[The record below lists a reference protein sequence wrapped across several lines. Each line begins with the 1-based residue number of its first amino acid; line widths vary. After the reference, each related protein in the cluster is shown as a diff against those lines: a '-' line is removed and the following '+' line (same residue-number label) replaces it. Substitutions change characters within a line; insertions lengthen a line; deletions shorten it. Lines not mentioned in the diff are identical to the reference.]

1 MPLMPKPVQMV
12 LHLPIFEG
20 PLDLLLH
27 LVRENRV
34 SITDIPIALITDQ
47 YLEYLRMMEELDLD
61 IASEF
66 LVMAATLLEIKSRM
80 LLPKPPRAEGEDEEE
95 DPRAELVARLVEYQ
109 KYKAL
114 VETLQTWEAERK
126 QWFFRSPD
134 APVPDYELPIP
145 LGELT
150 PQHLLRALERLL
162 AEAVDIPPPAILTPR
177 KKLSLRLRMV
187 EVWRR
192 IHTAAEGLRFEQLLD
207 APFTR
212 WEVLLTFLAV
222 LELMRQGRVE
232 ARQEELFG
240 EITLWARKEASD
252 GHSAA

>member
-1 MPLMPKPVQMV
+1 MSSLAPMV

-27 LVRENRV
+27 LVRENKV
-34 SITDIPIALITDQ
+34 PITDIPIAVITDQ
-47 YLEYLRMMEELDLD
+47 YLEYLRMMEELDLE

-80 LLPKPPRAEGEDEEE
+80 LLPKPPRPSDEEEE

-114 VETLQTWEAERK
+114 VETLQTWEAERR

-145 LGELT
+145 VGELT

-162 AEAVDIPPPAILTPR
+162 AEAVDAPPPAILIPR
-177 KKLSLRLRMV
+177 KKLSLRLKIV

-192 IHTAAEGLRFEQLLD
+192 IQSAGEGLRFEALLD
-207 APFTR
+207 APFTK
-212 WEVLLTFLAV
+212 WDVLLTFLAV

-232 ARQEELFG
+232 ARQEALFG
-240 EITLWARKEASD
+240 EITLWARREGAD
-252 GHSAA
+252 GHPAA

>member
-1 MPLMPKPVQMV
+1 MPSAAPMV

-27 LVRENRV
+27 LVRENKV

-47 YLEYLRMMEELDLD
+47 YLEYLRMMEELDLE

-80 LLPKPPRAEGEDEEE
+80 LLPRPPRPADEEEE
-95 DPRAELVARLVEYQ
+95 DPRAELTARLIEYQ

-114 VETLQTWEAERK
+114 VETLQAWEAERK

-134 APVPDYELPIP
+134 APMPDYELPIP
-145 LGELT
+145 VGELT

-162 AEAVDIPPPAILTPR
+162 AEAIDTPPPAILIPR
-177 KKLSLRLRMV
+177 KRLSLRLKIV

-192 IHTAAEGLRFEQLLD
+192 IQEAPEGLRFEDLLES
-207 APFTR
+207 PFTR

-222 LELMRQGRVE
+222 LELIRQWRVE
-232 ARQEELFG
+232 ARQEDLFG

-252 GHSAA
+252 GHPAS

>member
-1 MPLMPKPVQMV
+1 MASVSPMV
-12 LHLPIFEG
+12 LHLPVFEG

-27 LVRENRV
+27 LVRENKV
-34 SITDIPIALITDQ
+34 PITDIPIATITDQ
-47 YLEYLRMMEELDLD
+47 YLEYLRMMEEMDLE

-80 LLPKPPRAEGEDEEE
+80 LLPKPPRATDDEEDE
-95 DPRAELVARLVEYQ
+95 DPRAELTARLLEYQ

-134 APVPDYELPIP
+134 APMPDYELPIP
-145 LGELT
+145 VGELN
-150 PQHLLRALERLL
+150 PLHLLRALERLL
-162 AEAVDIPPPAILTPR
+162 AEAVDTPPPATLIPR
-177 KKLSLRLRMV
+177 KRLSLRLRIV

-192 IHTAAEGLRFEQLLD
+192 LQSAQEGMRFENLLD

-222 LELMRQGRVE
+222 LELMRQGKVE
-232 ARQEELFG
+232 ARQEHLFG
-240 EITLWARKEASD
+240 EITLWARQEGGNGHQAS
-252 GHSAA
+252 

>member
-1 MPLMPKPVQMV
+1 MRAGAPMV

-27 LVRENRV
+27 LVRENKV

-47 YLEYLRMMEELDLD
+47 YLEYLRMMEELDLEV
-61 IASEF
+61 ASEF

-80 LLPKPPRAEGEDEEE
+80 LLPRPPRPSDEDEEEE

-109 KYKAL
+109 RYKAL

-134 APVPDYELPIP
+134 APVPDYELPIAV
-145 LGELT
+145 GELT
-150 PQHLLRALERLL
+150 PLHLLRALERLL
-162 AEAVDIPPPAILTPR
+162 SEAVETPPPAILIPR
-177 KKLSLRLRMV
+177 KRLSLRLRIV

-192 IHTAAEGLRFEQLLD
+192 VQSADGGLRFEHLLE

-212 WEVLLTFLAV
+212 WDVLLTFLAV

-232 ARQEELFG
+232 ARQESLFG
-240 EITLWARKEASD
+240 EITLWVRKEVNDGDTAS
-252 GHSAA
+252 

>member
-1 MPLMPKPVQMV
+1 MPATAPMV

-27 LVRENRV
+27 LVRENKV

-47 YLEYLRMMEELDLD
+47 YLEYLRMMEELDLE

-80 LLPKPPRAEGEDEEE
+80 LLPKPPRPADEEEE
-95 DPRAELVARLVEYQ
+95 DPRAELTARLIEYQ

-114 VETLQTWEAERK
+114 VETLQAWEAERK

-134 APVPDYELPIP
+134 APMPDYELPIP
-145 LGELT
+145 VGELT

-162 AEAVDIPPPAILTPR
+162 AEAIDTPPPAILIPR
-177 KKLSLRLRMV
+177 KRLSLRLKIV
-187 EVWRR
+187 EIWRK
-192 IHTAAEGLRFEQLLD
+192 IQGAQEGLRFEDLLD

-222 LELMRQGRVE
+222 LELMRQGRIE
-232 ARQEELFG
+232 ARQEDLFG

-252 GHSAA
+252 GHPAS

>member
-1 MPLMPKPVQMV
+1 MSSLAPMV

-27 LVRENRV
+27 LVRENKV
-34 SITDIPIALITDQ
+34 PITDIPIAVITDQ
-47 YLEYLRMMEELDLD
+47 YLEYLRMMEELDLE

-80 LLPKPPRAEGEDEEE
+80 LLPKPPRPSGEEEE

-145 LGELT
+145 VGELT

-162 AEAVDIPPPAILTPR
+162 AEAVDAPPPAILIPR
-177 KKLSLRLRMV
+177 KKLSLRLKMV

-192 IHTAAEGLRFEQLLD
+192 IQSAGEGLRFEALLD

-212 WEVLLTFLAV
+212 WDVLLTFLAV

-232 ARQEELFG
+232 ARQEALFG
-240 EITLWARKEASD
+240 EITLWARREGAD
-252 GHSAA
+252 GHPAA

>member
-1 MPLMPKPVQMV
+1 MPSLAPMV

-27 LVRENRV
+27 LVRENKV
-34 SITDIPIALITDQ
+34 PITDIPIAVITDQ
-47 YLEYLRMMEELDLD
+47 YLQYLRLMEELDLE

-80 LLPKPPRAEGEDEEE
+80 LLPKPPRPSDEEEEE

-109 KYKAL
+109 KYRAL

-145 LGELT
+145 IGELT

-162 AEAVDIPPPAILTPR
+162 TEAVDAPPPAILIPR
-177 KKLSLRLRMV
+177 KRLSLRLKIV

-192 IHTAAEGLRFEQLLD
+192 IQSAEGGLRFEDLLD

-212 WEVLLTFLAV
+212 WDALLTFLAV
-222 LELMRQGRVE
+222 LELMRQERVE
-232 ARQEELFG
+232 ARQEQLFG
-240 EITLWARKEASD
+240 EITLWARREGTN
-252 GHSAA
+252 GHPAA

>member
-1 MPLMPKPVQMV
+1 MPAVSAIT
-12 LHLPIFEG
+12 LHLPVFEG

-27 LVRENRV
+27 LVRENKV

-47 YLEYLRMMEELDLD
+47 YLEYLRMMEELDLE

-80 LLPKPPRAEGEDEEE
+80 LLPKPPRPADEEEE
-95 DPRAELVARLVEYQ
+95 DPRAELTARLIEYQ

-114 VETLQTWEAERK
+114 VETLQAWESERK

-134 APVPDYELPIP
+134 APMPDYELPIP
-145 LGELT
+145 VGELT

-162 AEAVDIPPPAILTPR
+162 AEAIDTPPPAILIPR
-177 KKLSLRLRMV
+177 KRLSLRLKIV

-192 IHTAAEGLRFEQLLD
+192 IQGAQEGLRFEDLLD
-207 APFTR
+207 TPFTR

-232 ARQEELFG
+232 ARQEDLFG

-252 GHSAA
+252 GHPAS

>member
-1 MPLMPKPVQMV
+1 MSSLAPMV

-27 LVRENRV
+27 LVRENKV
-34 SITDIPIALITDQ
+34 PITDIPIAVITDQ
-47 YLEYLRMMEELDLD
+47 YLEYLRLMEELDLEV
-61 IASEF
+61 ASEF

-80 LLPKPPRAEGEDEEE
+80 LLPKPPRPSDEEEE

-145 LGELT
+145 VGELT

-162 AEAVDIPPPAILTPR
+162 AEAVDAQPPAILIPR
-177 KKLSLRLRMV
+177 RKLSLRLKIV

-192 IHTAAEGLRFEQLLD
+192 IQSAGEGLRFEDLLD
-207 APFTR
+207 APFTK
-212 WEVLLTFLAV
+212 WDVLLTFLAV

-232 ARQEELFG
+232 ARQEALFG
-240 EITLWARKEASD
+240 EITLWARREGAD
-252 GHSAA
+252 GYPAA

>member
-1 MPLMPKPVQMV
+1 M
-12 LHLPIFEG
+12 
-20 PLDLLLH
+20 DLLLH
-27 LVRENRV
+27 LVRENKV
-34 SITDIPIALITDQ
+34 SVTDIPIAVITDQ
-47 YLEYLRMMEELDLD
+47 YLEYLRLMEELDLE

-80 LLPKPPRAEGEDEEE
+80 LLPKPPRTGDEEEEE

-126 QWFFRSPD
+126 QWFFRDPD

-145 LGELT
+145 VGELT

-162 AEAVDIPPPAILTPR
+162 AETVDSPPPAILIPR
-177 KKLSLRLRMV
+177 RKLSLRLKIV

-192 IHTAAEGLRFEQLLD
+192 IQSAVEGLRFEQLLD
-207 APFTR
+207 MPFTK
-212 WEVLLTFLAV
+212 WDVLLTFLAV
-222 LELMRQGRVE
+222 LELIRQERVE
-232 ARQEELFG
+232 VRQEALFG
-240 EITLWARKEASD
+240 EITLWARQEGTD
-252 GHSAA
+252 GHTAA

>member
-1 MPLMPKPVQMV
+1 MASSAPMV
-12 LHLPIFEG
+12 LHLPLFEG

-27 LVRENRV
+27 LVRENKV

-47 YLEYLRMMEELDLD
+47 YLQYLRLMEALDLEV
-61 IASEF
+61 ASEF

-80 LLPKPPRAEGEDEEE
+80 LLPKPPRPDEEEEE

-109 KYKAL
+109 QYRAL
-114 VETLQTWEAERK
+114 VETLQSWEAERK
-126 QWFFRSPD
+126 RWFFRSPD
-134 APVPDYELPIP
+134 APLPEYELPIP
-145 LGELT
+145 VGDLT

-162 AEAVDIPPPAILTPR
+162 AEAVDAPPPAVLIPR
-177 KKLSLRLRMV
+177 KKLSLRLKIV

-192 IHTAAEGLRFEQLLD
+192 LQAAPEGLRFEELLE

-222 LELMRQGRVE
+222 LELMRQERVV
-232 ARQEELFG
+232 ARQSALFG
-240 EITLWARKEASD
+240 DITLWAQGEVRH
-252 GHSAA
+252 G